1 MSSKHKKRAKK
12 FSYKRFLKIFLT
24 YFVLF
29 IALSGM
35 IDYYAYMEFNFLYFI
50 LLSAFIALPIA
61 YVHVK
66 RGKRDHVDEV
76 ANEIF

>member
-1 MSSKHKKRAKK
+1 MPHKKRRKK
-12 FSYKRFLKIFLT
+12 FNTKRYLKIFAT

-29 IALSGM
+29 TALFGM

-50 LLSAFIALPIA
+50 ILAILIAAPIA
-61 YVHVK
+61 WIHVK
-66 RGKRDHVDEV
+66 KGKRDHVDDV